1 MMMRKIILCTL
12 LLALMQTIWAVSW
25 TPSFDISSG
34 ITFNKS
40 LTLDDERLFMRTSF
54 PTRLEFSPL
63 AVTLADRHR
72 LSAGF
77 RGTIMSDSL
86 LHSHTTLLGSSRL
99 SVFLDYEFSLNRM
112 FFAFEAGIGL
122 GRINRQDITFAFLDT
137 ELTAGIYIEEYVRVS
152 TGISILYRREI
163 LEGSIIISLSFILPE
178 GIAGGKR

>member
-1 MMMRKIILCTL
+1 MRKIILCIL
-12 LLALMQTIWAVSW
+12 MLALMQTMWAVSW

-40 LTLDDERLFMRTSF
+40 LTLEDEKLFLRTSF

-72 LSAGF
+72 LSAGI

-86 LHSHTTLLGSSRL
+86 IHSHTTLLGSRRL
-99 SVFLDYEFSLNRM
+99 SLFIDYEFSLNRV
-112 FFAFEAGIGL
+112 FFAFDAGIGL
-122 GRINRQDITFAFLDT
+122 GRISRQDIIFAFLDT
-137 ELTAGIYIEEYVRVS
+137 ELTAGVYIEEYVRIS

-163 LEGSIIISLSFILPE
+163 MEGSIIISLSFILPE
-178 GIAGGKR
+178 GIAGGER

>member
-1 MMMRKIILCTL
+1 M
-12 LLALMQTIWAVSW
+12 LALMQTMWAVSW

-40 LTLDDERLFMRTSF
+40 LSLEDERLFLRTSF

-72 LSAGF
+72 LSAGI

-86 LHSHTTLLGSSRL
+86 IHSHTTLLGSRRL
-99 SVFLDYEFSLNRM
+99 SLFIDYEFSLNRV
-112 FFAFEAGIGL
+112 FFAFNAGIGL
-122 GRINRQDITFAFLDT
+122 GRISRQDIIFAFLDT
-137 ELTAGIYIEEYVRVS
+137 ELTAGVYIEEYVRIS

-163 LEGSIIISLSFILPE
+163 MEGSIIISLSFILPE
-178 GIAGGKR
+178 GIAGGER